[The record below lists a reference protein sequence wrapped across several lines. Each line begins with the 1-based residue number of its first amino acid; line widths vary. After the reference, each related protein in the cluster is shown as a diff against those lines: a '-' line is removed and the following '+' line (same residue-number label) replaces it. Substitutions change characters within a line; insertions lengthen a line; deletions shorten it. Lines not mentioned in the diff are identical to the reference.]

1 MDTLSYFFPHLEAM
15 HLYFL
20 NEKAISKWSL
30 FLKEIFATTGEDSL
44 ISELA
49 AVSKG
54 GKIENGRVTFPESL
68 SIDLNSVK

>member
-1 MDTLSYFFPHLEAM
+1 MSVDTLSYFFPHLEAM

-30 FLKEIFATTGEDSL
+30 FLQEIFATSGEDSL

-54 GKIENGRVTFPESL
+54 GKIENGRDTFPESVPVL
-68 SIDLNSVK
+68 T